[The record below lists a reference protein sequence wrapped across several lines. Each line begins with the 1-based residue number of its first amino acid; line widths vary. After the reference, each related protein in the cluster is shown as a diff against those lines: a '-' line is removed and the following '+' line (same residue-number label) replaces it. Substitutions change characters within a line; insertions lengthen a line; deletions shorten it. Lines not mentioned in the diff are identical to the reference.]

1 MEDFDKLMW
10 GDFDYK
16 NRNFPEEA
24 TERMNERRFA
34 REYTVYK
41 MGDLVNKII
50 TLDKKFELPFNS
62 ILHVLDNVSY
72 PDNYQDAPRVDE
84 NEFIQRE
91 SGRKFIYHI
100 RELDRKSVV

>member
-16 NRNFPEEA
+16 NRDFPEEA
-24 TERMNERRFA
+24 TERMNEQRFA

-50 TLDKKFELPFNS
+50 TLDKKFELPLIRFFMYLTTYR
-62 ILHVLDNVSY
+62 IL
-72 PDNYQDAPRVDE
+72 
-84 NEFIQRE
+84 I
-91 SGRKFIYHI
+91 II
-100 RELDRKSVV
+100 RMLQE